1 MIRILQEKINNP
13 WNVKNIGFVLILY
26 SFIFLSNKIEET
38 RIAVHYKLQNSRLPD
53 LCSILEIK
61 IIIVNNK
68 KKIYA
73 FSRRGVDFVSLLL
86 KIRLL
91 EWKILVVLN
100 SGMVKHDSGNRFKEY
115 CSSEQLNGIRR
126 FTNNYCHKSINL

>member
-91 EWKILVVLN
+91 GWKILVVLD
-100 SGMVKHDSGNRFKEY
+100 SRMVKQDSG
-115 CSSEQLNGIRR
+115 
-126 FTNNYCHKSINL
+126 SILK